1 MAQAALLSFGTVGAI
16 NPWVGQGRALART
29 GKGIAT
35 RIAAIMHSSSYLRM
49 ALILGLL
56 SAIGPFAIDMYL
68 PALPAIGT
76 ALGADVGAVQLSLT
90 AFFLSLGVGQ
100 LLYGPVSDMV
110 GRKPPLYFGL
120 VLFTLASV
128 GCALATDIQTL
139 VALRFLQG
147 LGAAAGSVI
156 PRAVVRDLHTGT
168 EAARLMSLLMLVFSV
183 SPILAPLAGSGV
195 IALSGWRGV
204 FWAVGLA
211 AVAGLLLVRTTLN
224 ETRPPDQR
232 LDSSVGSALRGYGVL
247 LRDGHYMGL
256 VGIGSAALAGF
267 FVFLAGSPFV
277 LINHYGLT
285 PTQYSL
291 AFGFNAFA
299 FIGAS
304 QFTAKLGRRVGLVP
318 MVKFAATASGLF
330 MAALLA
336 YYLLGGD
343 RLGVL
348 IVLFFI
354 ASAFM
359 GLVIPTVSVLALEE
373 HGPIAGTASALMG
386 TLQML
391 VGAVAMGV
399 VGLFANGQPL
409 PMVAG
414 MALGSLTSVALTW
427 LTLAGPPRARL
438 AT

>member
-1 MAQAALLSFGTVGAI
+1 
-16 NPWVGQGRALART
+16 LAR
-29 GKGIAT
+29 KGNGLAA
-35 RIAAIMHSSSYLRM
+35 RIAAIMLSSSYLRM

-68 PALPAIGT
+68 PALPAIGS

-211 AVAGLLLVRTTLN
+211 AVAGLLLVRTTLK
-224 ETRPPDQR
+224 ETRPPEQR
-232 LDSSVGSALRGYGVL
+232 LDSSLGSALRAYGVL

-277 LINHYGLT
+277 LINHYGLS

-304 QFTAKLGRRVGLVP
+304 QFTAQVGRRVGLVP
-318 MVKFAATASGLF
+318 MVKFAASASGLF

-348 IVLFFI
+348 IALFFI

-359 GLVIPTVSVLALEE
+359 GLVIPTVSVLALEA

-399 VGLFANGQPL
+399 VGLFANGEPL

-414 MALGSLTSVALTW
+414 MAFGSLTSVVLTW